1 VILLKVCKHKAP
13 WAVKRLVLP
22 LPQKAFQGNL
32 SLPAKWRRCL
42 SLHLVGREKISTCF
56 QKKQRQPSVLT
67 PGSASAV
74 EPPGADKADDR
85 TAVRQA
91 SSSETDEPDESQMDS
106 VEEEEKG
113 NMNSPPETV
122 TKPGSTL
129 ACSAA
134 TGPGG
139 ETAGRKRKT
148 QVGPHHLKLKR

>member
-1 VILLKVCKHKAP
+1 M
-13 WAVKRLVLP
+13 
-22 LPQKAFQGNL
+22 
-32 SLPAKWRRCL
+32 
-42 SLHLVGREKISTCF
+42 
-56 QKKQRQPSVLT
+56 T